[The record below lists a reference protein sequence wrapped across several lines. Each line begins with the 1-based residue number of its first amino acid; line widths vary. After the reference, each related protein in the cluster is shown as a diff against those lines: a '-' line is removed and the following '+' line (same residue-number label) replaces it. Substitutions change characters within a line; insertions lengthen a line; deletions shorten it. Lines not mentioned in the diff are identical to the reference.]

1 MNPKLLLLSLLC
13 CAATV
18 SVRAQ
23 DVAQP
28 KPGTVVVEHGDD
40 RITIEFGDSGKPK
53 VTHNGSNVAA
63 DGKGGA
69 LDAYRYLLK
78 DYRLKVT
85 SPTLQTSP
93 FGRWP
98 AGGKPT
104 NDAFERFLGQ
114 QQATARPHIG
124 VQIGSV
130 TEALAYQLGLDPH
143 RCVLVLSVTADGP
156 AAKAGLCA
164 NDILLRVGDQERV
177 DNTTLSTAV
186 AACKAGDEL
195 EVEVLQRGARKVL
208 TIAVGEEKFDP
219 RLTWLGG
226 AEGSAS
232 GSDKR
237 TRTLMPAGGWNANV
251 NLDRTRNTFLGT
263 GLSGA
268 LSGKDHDYESLR
280 EEVKQL
286 RAEWERLRKQLERDA
301 AKADK
306 RDR

>member
-13 CAATV
+13 CVATV

-93 FGRWP
+93 FGQWP

-104 NDAFERFLGQ
+104 NDAFERFFGQ

-124 VQIGSV
+124 VQVGSV
-130 TEALAYQLGLDPH
+130 TEALAYQLGLDPQ

-164 NDILLRVGDQERV
+164 NDILLRVGDQDRV
-177 DNTTLSTAV
+177 DNTTLSAAV
-186 AACKAGDEL
+186 AACKGGDEL

-208 TIAVGEEKFDP
+208 AIAVGEEKVDP
-219 RLTWLGG
+219 RLVWLGG
-226 AEGSAS
+226 VQNRAKGLDAQKNPLFA
-232 GSDKR
+232 G
-237 TRTLMPAGGWNANV
+237 GGWNTDAF
-251 NLDRTRNTFLGT
+251 DRTRNTFLNVP
-263 GLSGA
+263 A
-268 LSGKDHDYESLR
+268 GKDRDYESLR
-280 EEVKQL
+280 DEVKQL

>member
-63 DGKGGA
+63 DGRAGA

-78 DYRLKVT
+78 DYQLKVT
-85 SPTLQTSP
+85 TPTKQTTP
-93 FGRWP
+93 FEWGQT
-98 AGGKPT
+98 GGAPT
-104 NDAFERFLGQ
+104 YRDFQRFFRQ

-124 VQIGSV
+124 VQVGSV
-130 TEALAYQLGLDPH
+130 TAALAYQLELDPQ

-156 AAKAGLCA
+156 AAKAGLRA
-164 NDILLRVGDQERV
+164 NDILLRVGEEERV
-177 DNTTLSTAV
+177 DNTTLSSAV

-195 EVEVLQRGARKVL
+195 EVEALQRGERKVL
-208 TIAVGEEKFDP
+208 TIAVGEEKVDP
-219 RLTWLGG
+219 LLTWLGG
-226 AEGSAS
+226 AQNRATALDPQKNPLFAG
-232 GSDKR
+232 
-237 TRTLMPAGGWNANV
+237 GGWNTDAF
-251 NLDRTRNTFLGT
+251 DRARNTFL
-263 GLSGA
+263 SA
-268 LSGKDHDYESLR
+268 QAGKGQDYESLR
-280 EEVKQL
+280 DEVKQL